1 MAQALITINAVT
13 GSNPPNG
20 TALVIDTVVA
30 LDNIN
35 NGGEV
40 SYLWEFLDRPEGSTA
55 TFSSSTVQ
63 NPTFTPDCEGTYLIR
78 LTVNA
83 ALSTESVNTVI
94 AAISQMKSGIRIPAA
109 GETTEEDTA
118 RGWAEDVNRGMQ
130 LLDSLRADPGYITGY
145 AGAALARGQVVYIS
159 GMTLIKA
166 GLPDEEYIPTFNKA
180 LANNASRMLLPLYI
194 VQNLIDG
201 GTSVLANNIFYAR
214 DKGICGPI
222 ATLSST
228 AGTPVYVSDTGTLS
242 LTPGTNPRRVGTIA
256 YTDGTTYDWIYFDG
270 GMVHGESTLYLED
283 GSRIAQRT
291 GPMSIDNDA
300 ANEDLGIT
308 TQGTGDIAL
317 TSGGQVVATAG
328 TNARITGGTN
338 LYLESALASL
348 TLSSA
353 GAVTFGPTA
362 RVVSGVDTPAVGTDA
377 ANKTYVD
384 TAVSGVPQP
393 VNGYLFFGNT
403 ATPSASTEC
412 ALDPGFGVRT
422 AVAAASSHPLLPISK
437 SGVLRDLEVRS
448 VAGPTGASL
457 DYTVWKNGLV
467 TTITCTQA
475 IAGLTASDHSNSV
488 SVAAGDYIEL
498 RVKSGGVIV
507 TGAVDVAAMLRLAPS

>member
-1 MAQALITINAVT
+1 
-13 GSNPPNG
+13 
-20 TALVIDTVVA
+20 LVIDTIVS
-30 LDNIN
+30 LSNIN

-63 NPTFTPDCEGTYLIR
+63 SPTFTPDCEGTYLIR

-83 ALSTESVNTVI
+83 ALSTESVNTAI
-94 AAISQMKSGIRIPAA
+94 AAIAQMKSGIRIPAA

-130 LLDSLRADPGYITGY
+130 MLDSLRADPGYVTGF
-145 AGAALARGQVVYIS
+145 AGVALARGQIVYIS

-166 GLPDEEYIPTFNKA
+166 GLPDEEYIPTFSKA

-201 GTSVLANNIFYAR
+201 GTSVLANSIFFAR
-214 DKGICGPI
+214 DKGICGPVT
-222 ATLSST
+222 TLSAT
-228 AGTPVYVSDTGTLS
+228 AGTPVYVSNTGTLS

-256 YTDGTTYDWIYFDG
+256 YTDGTTFDWIYFDG
-270 GMVHGESTLYLED
+270 GMVHGESDLYLED
-283 GSRIAQRT
+283 GARIIQRD
-291 GPMSIDNDA
+291 GDLVLDN
-300 ANEDLGIT
+300 
-308 TQGTGDIAL
+308 QGSGD
-317 TSGGQVVATAG
+317 VVALGSGDFQVTVSGDATLSAG
-328 TNARITGGTN
+328 TDAVIQ
-338 LYLESALASL
+338 SALADL
-348 TLSSA
+348 TLSAA

-362 RVVSGVDTPAVGTDA
+362 RVVSGVNTPVAGTDA
-377 ANKTYVD
+377 TNKTYVD
-384 TAVSGVPQP
+384 GLIAAVPQP
-393 VNGYLFFGNT
+393 VNGYFFFGNI
-403 ATPSASTEC
+403 ATISASTEC
-412 ALDPGFGVRT
+412 VLDPGFGNRT

-448 VAGPTGASL
+448 VTGPVGASL

-507 TGAVDVAAMLRLAPS
+507 SGAVDVAAMLRLAPS

>member
-55 TFSSSTVQ
+55 AFSSSTVQ

-83 ALSTESVNTVI
+83 ALATESVNTVI

-130 LLDSLRADPGYITGY
+130 MLDNLRADPGYITGY

-180 LANNASRMLLPLYI
+180 LANNASRMVLPLYI

-201 GTSVLANNIFYAR
+201 GTSVLANSIFFAR

-228 AGTPVYVSDTGTLS
+228 AGTAVYVSDTGTLS

-283 GSRIAQRT
+283 GSLIQQRNGT
-291 GPMSIDNDA
+291 
-300 ANEDLGIT
+300 LGINNADSGQPIEVST
-308 TQGTGDIAL
+308 TGAGSISLSAGNDVDVEAADDIQLTAGGGSVYLAL
-317 TSGGQVVATAG
+317 DGGLATA
-328 TNARITGGTN
+328 
-338 LYLESALASL
+338 
-348 TLSSA
+348 
-353 GAVTFGPTA
+353 TFGPTA
-362 RVVSGVDTPAVGTDA
+362 RVVSGVDTPAANTDA
-377 ANKTYVD
+377 ANKLYVD

-393 VNGYLFFGNT
+393 VNGYFFFGNT
-403 ATPSASTEC
+403 DTPNASTEC

-448 VAGPTGASL
+448 VTGPTGASL
-457 DYTVWKNGLV
+457 DYTVWKNGAA

-475 IAGLTASDHSNSV
+475 ISGLTASDHSNSV
-488 SVAAGDYIEL
+488 SVTAGDYIEL